1 MKLQGKYLAELL
13 NFTIQGANKWKREKR
28 PIITLLEKY
37 YSDED
42 LEEFLRTGKILRLET
57 AEQSEIKISKYEESV
72 LDHALYSVKDKIK
85 RYTAPLLQGGG
96 YKLKD
101 ILLIAL
107 DNIYKGLETPDIDL
121 AKQTLI
127 ATINTVEITVLKIPV
142 PKKVA
147 SVSSWVEY
155 NLSNIEAYVLI
166 KHYKQI
172 FEMIEAESNL
182 K

>member
-1 MKLQGKYLAELL
+1 MHKDLIAKILGVTVKSVYNYE
-13 NFTIQGANKWKREKR
+13 KEKR

-37 YSDED
+37 YTDED
-42 LEEFLRTGKILRLET
+42 LEEFLGTGKISRLET
-57 AEQSEIKISKYEESV
+57 AEISKSKINQYEEIV
-72 LDHALYSVKDKIK
+72 LDNALYTVKDKLK
-85 RYTAPLLQGGG
+85 VYTAKVLQGGG

-101 ILLIAL
+101 VLLKAL
-107 DNIYKGLETPDIDL
+107 DDISNGLETLDIDV

-127 ATINTVEITVLKIPV
+127 ATVNTIEITVIGIPA

-155 NLSNIEAYVLI
+155 NLSKVETYVLI
-166 KHYKQI
+166 KHYKKI
-172 FEMIEAESNL
+172 FDMIEKESKL